1 MAVGRS
7 VGYFLSGFLLWLRL
21 LLTDCRA
28 GCCVV
33 DVVAGW
39 LGSSVSLLFFRSD
52 RSLWQGKT
60 NGDAA
65 RCPEPL
71 CSKTGRIQNH
81 ERKKIEGF
89 PAGSTAAEFRCG
101 MRYTLIFA
109 GVQRNQFRSGL
120 LFWILKLLA
129 FLLLGSICRSN
140 SIFSALAAACG
151 PSGVQCRCHR
161 WCGGCS
167 SSK

>member
-1 MAVGRS
+1 MPAV
-7 VGYFLSGFLLWLRL
+7 VLWWL
-21 LLTDCRA
+21 
-28 GCCVV
+28 
-33 DVVAGW
+33 GW
-39 LGSSVSLLFFRSD
+39 SGSSVSLLFFFARTGHFG
-52 RSLWQGKT
+52 RGKQMAT
-60 NGDAA
+60 QQDA
-65 RCPEPL
+65 PNL
-71 CSKTGRIQNH
+71 CALKPGEYKITK
-81 ERKKIEGF
+81 EKKIEGF
-89 PAGSTAAEFRCG
+89 PAGSTAAEFRYG

-161 WCGGCS
+161 CCGSCS

>member
-33 DVVAGW
+33 VAG
-39 LGSSVSLLFFRSD
+39 LVEFFGLAPFFFWRTGHFG
-52 RSLWQGKT
+52 RGKQMAT
-60 NGDAA
+60 QQDA
-65 RCPEPL
+65 PNL
-71 CSKTGRIQNH
+71 CVLKPGEYKITK
-81 ERKKIEGF
+81 EKKIEGF